1 MAEVLVTGKKISDM
15 VLVSD
20 IVGTEKIPT
29 DVAGDK
35 AVTTGQLLTYLDNN
49 GRSGWG
55 RIDGDIGL
63 QTDLMNKFN
72 QQDLELANHAGN
84 TQNPHNVT
92 KAQVGLA
99 NVDNT
104 SDLDKPISTATQ
116 AAIDGVSTN
125 LSNHTGNHLNPHNV
139 TKTQVGLGNVDDTS
153 DVNKPVSIA
162 TQNSLNL
169 KVNVTD
175 FDEHKDFLKR
185 GNRYKYDS
193 NLSPYS
199 KGQIIQSDNEL
210 MEFLSLVDNN
220 TINPNTTPF
229 AGSWKVYTGDGSVPV
244 ATETVSGTTKLVNNL
259 TSVDSTAA
267 LTASQGKLLNDQAFG
282 VNQTHVNVTASRSL
296 DTTYTNNTTKSI
308 KVIIVNTYSVAADH
322 LNVYING
329 TLIMSVDKG
338 ANGEV
343 VDTQI
348 DVPPNATYRFTKPT
362 NPNIVSWV
370 EYR

>member
-92 KAQVGLA
+92 KEQVGLA

-104 SDLDKPISTATQ
+104 TDLDKPISTATQ
-116 AAIDGVSTN
+116 AAIDGVSTS

-185 GNRYKYDS
+185 GNRYKFDS

-199 KGQIIQSDNEL
+199 KGQIVQSDNEL
-210 MEFLSLVDNN
+210 VEFLSLVDNN

-229 AGSWKVYTGDGSVPV
+229 SGSWKVYTGEGSVPE
-244 ATETVSGTTKLVNNL
+244 ATSTVSGTTKLVDNLLSTDTSSALTAKQGKVLDEKKLNAVDSMVFSTYINL
-259 TSVDSTAA
+259 TSSR
-267 LTASQGKLLNDQAFG
+267 LN
-282 VNQTHVNVTASRSL
+282 N
-296 DTTYTNNTTKSI
+296 TTYTNDTGKPIQLLICANFDNGSITLGGVTMEILDNTSYAT
-308 KVIIVNTYSVAADH
+308 VCPIVPAGMTYR
-322 LNVYING
+322 I
-329 TLIMSVDKG
+329 
-338 ANGEV
+338 
-343 VDTQI
+343 
-348 DVPPNATYRFTKPT
+348 NATS
-362 NPNIVSWV
+362 IVSWL
-370 EYR
+370 ELR